1 MKRGSDSVGGD
12 RPASSQPATEAA
24 NSSHWDVEEG
34 PKAQPS
40 DPGIESRDCLAEPV
54 LNPNP
59 TVPAHSRPASEP
71 IPSGNGNNNNDDN
84 RPAPSNDVA
93 LENFVDARARES
105 SDGISPTSSVG
116 ANSFSTTPLMNV
128 YNNGQQAVSSQPQQ
142 HHRQQ
147 LLQQT
152 LMANQLGSVALA
164 GGASTAEYNSFTQAP
179 QHQMQSSSTSTKTGS
194 MHKVPST
201 TSTSSSS
208 SSLATMAAAMALG
221 GPSQVMLMQQK
232 LQAVRAAEQQHQ
244 PMMQVSS
251 VNYTSTT
258 SPMTPVHMMGSP
270 SGQEAMMLPP
280 PPRFPCGPGTYVIQN
295 QQHHGFIPQM
305 NPAMQSHSLV
315 PSQQQQ
321 QQQHHQQ
328 QQQQLALS
336 NPNHAAL
343 GQPPQQHQ
351 IQPQQ
356 IQIGINGGHTIPIT
370 AVAAADGTIQY
381 KIDSSAVPCAGL
393 KNFTKAINQV
403 AKPDDQELDPALAA
417 KKRAQRLARN
427 RESARNSRRR
437 KKEQLSSL
445 STKVKKLQN
454 MLDVEIRN
462 KIKTMEVGMARQR
475 VKLLNNS
482 VSDHNGAMAS
492 VFRLTSVNCPVRR
505 AVLAHQFGSLRRAF
519 IANHNQYAIWMMMH
533 SSSFFT
539 AAHNYKNDSLTASG
553 RKNPGN
559 ARNNSKQIGEE
570 LANEEKFDGNAG
582 ATCDATDELRA
593 WPLYCHE
600 VVMTMEQEERII
612 NQAHEEFQKIDNL
625 PGRLNKM
632 KLAVSTTHHLQNAMS
647 CHSHLASKRNDS
659 LLLDVLTPEQTML
672 FLQWLDKNKKRCG
685 EAARDIGK
693 GGSRRSTLDAI
704 LTQLEELKPR

>member
-1 MKRGSDSVGGD
+1 MLESDHLLSYFLGS
-12 RPASSQPATEAA
+12 
-24 NSSHWDVEEG
+24 NEG
-34 PKAQPS
+34 SKAQPS
-40 DPGIESRDCLAEPV
+40 DPGIESREGLAEPA
-54 LNPNP
+54 LNPDP
-59 TVPAHSRPASEP
+59 TFSAHSRPASEP
-71 IPSGNGNNNNDDN
+71 IPSGNGSKNN
-84 RPAPSNDVA
+84 RPAPSDDFG
-93 LENFVDARARES
+93 LEKFVNARARES
-105 SDGISPTSSVG
+105 FDGISPTSSVG

-128 YNNGQQAVSSQPQQ
+128 YNNGHQAVSSQPQ
-142 HHRQQ
+142 HHHQPQ
-147 LLQQT
+147 PLQQT

-164 GGASTAEYNSFTQAP
+164 GASTAEYNSFVQTSK
-179 QHQMQSSSTSTKTGS
+179 HQMQPSSTVTKTGSMES
-194 MHKVPST
+194 MHKVPSA

-244 PMMQVSS
+244 PTMQISS

-305 NPAMQSHSLV
+305 NPAASMQSQNLV
-315 PSQQQQ
+315 LSQQQH
-321 QQQHHQQ
+321 QQHHQQQQ

-336 NPNHAAL
+336 NPNHAAV

-356 IQIGINGGHTIPIT
+356 IQIGINGGQTIPIT

-381 KIDSSAVPCAGL
+381 KIDPSAVPCAGL

-417 KKRAQRLARN
+417 EKRAQRLARN

-454 MLDVEIRN
+454 MLDAEIRN
-462 KIKTMEVGMARQR
+462 KIKTMEVGMAKQR

-482 VSDHNGAMAS
+482 ASDHNGALAS
-492 VFRLTSVNCPVRR
+492 VFRFTSVNCPVRR
-505 AVLAHQFGSLRRAF
+505 AVMAHQFGSLRRAF
-519 IANHNQYAIWMMMH
+519 IANHNQYSIWMMMH

-539 AAHNYKNDSLTASG
+539 AAHNYKIESLAASG

-559 ARNNSKQIGEE
+559 ARANSKQIGEE
-570 LANEEKFDGNAG
+570 LANEEKSDGNAG
-582 ATCDATDELRA
+582 ATCDAADELRA

-625 PGRLNKM
+625 PGRLDKM
-632 KLAVSTTHHLQNAMS
+632 KLAISTTHHLQNAMS

-659 LLLDVLTPEQTML
+659 LLLDILTPEQTLL

-685 EAARDIGK
+685 EAARNIGNG
-693 GGSRRSTLDAI
+693 GGSRMSTLGAI
-704 LTQLEELKPR
+704 LAQLEELKPR

>member
-1 MKRGSDSVGGD
+1 MYNIDSENSTMFEDHLLSYFLGSN
-12 RPASSQPATEAA
+12 E
-24 NSSHWDVEEG
+24 

-40 DPGIESRDCLAEPV
+40 DPAIESRECLAEPA
-54 LNPNP
+54 LNPNSAA
-59 TVPAHSRPASEP
+59 PAHSRPASEP
-71 IPSGNGNNNNDDN
+71 IPSGNSNNNNHPIPSDDFN
-84 RPAPSNDVA
+84 
-93 LENFVDARARES
+93 LENFVDARTR
-105 SDGISPTSSVG
+105 DGISPTSSVG

-128 YNNGQQAVSSQPQQ
+128 YNMGQQAVSSQLQQ
-142 HHRQQ
+142 HHQPQ
-147 LLQQT
+147 LQQQT
-152 LMANQLGSVALA
+152 LMPNQIGSVALA
-164 GGASTAEYNSFTQAP
+164 GAASTAEYNSFVQAS
-179 QHQMQSSSTSTKTGS
+179 QMQLSSTSTKTGS
-194 MHKVPST
+194 MESMHKVPST
-201 TSTSSSS
+201 ASTSSSS

-232 LQAVRAAEQQHQ
+232 LQAVRAAEQQYQ
-244 PMMQVSS
+244 PTMPISS

-258 SPMTPVHMMGSP
+258 SPVTPVHMMGSP

-305 NPAMQSHSLV
+305 NPAAPMQSHNLV
-315 PSQQQQ
+315 LSQQQQ
-321 QQQHHQQ
+321 QQQ
-328 QQQQLALS
+328 QLSSS

-343 GQPPQQHQ
+343 GQPPQQQ
-351 IQPQQ
+351 QQ
-356 IQIGINGGHTIPIT
+356 IQSQQIQLGINGGQTIPIT

-381 KIDSSAVPCAGL
+381 KIDPSAVPYAGL

-417 KKRAQRLARN
+417 EKRAQRLARN

-454 MLDVEIRN
+454 LLDVEIRN
-462 KIKTMEVGMARQR
+462 IIKTMEVGMTKQR

-482 VSDHNGAMAS
+482 ASGQNGALAS
-492 VFRLTSVNCPVRR
+492 VIRLTSVNCPVRR
-505 AVLAHQFGSLRRAF
+505 AVMAHQFGSLRRAF

-539 AAHNYKNDSLTASG
+539 AAQNYKNDSLVASG
-553 RKNPGN
+553 QKIPVN
-559 ARNNSKQIGEE
+559 ARANSKQIGEE
-570 LANEEKFDGNAG
+570 LANEEKSDGNAG
-582 ATCDATDELRA
+582 ATCDAADELRA

-625 PGRLNKM
+625 PGRLCRM
-632 KLAVSTTHHLQNAMS
+632 KLATSTTHHLQNAMS
-647 CHSHLASKRNDS
+647 CHSHLASQRNDS
-659 LLLDVLTPEQTML
+659 LLLDILTPEQTML

-685 EAARDIGK
+685 EAVCNNIGK
-693 GGSRRSTLDAI
+693 GRNKTSTLGAI
-704 LTQLEELKPR
+704 LAQLEELKPR